1 MHFITHKFFDYFVRI
16 CNKAALETF
25 YSRNPDKTTIMKRIL
40 ARIGVMLCSFALV
53 ATSFA
58 ADPPTDSKSS
68 CYILKKDGSVVSF
81 KTLKLVTGMFT
92 TPHLLADGKT
102 KITGDSIM
110 AYQDLERYAISQDFI
125 KDCRKSK
132 VAVDAL
138 PGFAVRIA
146 KGNLNVYCKKY
157 FNGAKAVEEYFI
169 QAGETGKIVP
179 YNLAMMEEL
188 VKDQKEIKEILD
200 SKDKTLAEKLQVIA
214 EAYNSQQSITKN

>member
-1 MHFITHKFFDYFVRI
+1 
-16 CNKAALETF
+16 
-25 YSRNPDKTTIMKRIL
+25 MKRIL
-40 ARIGVMLCSFALV
+40 SRMGALLCSFALV
-53 ATSFA
+53 AASFA
-58 ADPPTDSKSS
+58 AEPLNDSKSS
-68 CYILKKDGSVVSF
+68 CYILKKDGSIVPF
-81 KTLKLVTGMFT
+81 KTLKLVTGLFT
-92 TPHLLADGKT
+92 APHLLADGKT

-110 AYQDLERYAISQDFI
+110 AYQDLEHYAVSQDYI
-125 KDCRKSK
+125 TNCRKSK

-146 KGNLNVYCKKY
+146 KGNLNVYSKKY
-157 FNGAKAVEEYFI
+157 FNGAKAVEEFYI

-214 EAYNSQQSITKN
+214 EAYNQQQSITKN